1 MPKFCNN
8 GHQMEDSWEI
18 CPYCQRTG
26 YQPLGGSAASL
37 KTRLEVDTKP
47 AVPTG
52 PSAVRKTVLLADQ
65 RTRGALAGWLVALN
79 GEQRG
84 EDFRVREG
92 QNVIGTAADAD
103 IVIKD
108 SSVSSRHA
116 SVRYRDQ
123 KFLLTDLD
131 SLNGTFVNEEREP
144 AARAEL
150 KDNDVVR
157 VGGVSLKFKVL

>member
-26 YQPLGGSAASL
+26 YQAQGVSASSL

-47 AVPTG
+47 AIPTG
-52 PSAVRKTVLLADQ
+52 AAAVRKTVLLADQ
-65 RTRGALAGWLVALN
+65 RTRGELVGWLVSMN

-92 QNVIGTAADAD
+92 QNIIGSGEDAD
-103 IVIKD
+103 IVLKD
-108 SSVSSRHA
+108 SSVSGRHA

-144 AARAEL
+144 AARVEL

-157 VGGVSLKFKVL
+157 VGGVSLKFKAL

>member
-26 YQPLGGSAASL
+26 YQPQGGWAAPM
-37 KTRLEVDTKP
+37 KTRLEADTQP
-47 AVPTG
+47 SIPTG
-52 PSAVRKTVLLADQ
+52 SAAVRKTVLLADQ
-65 RTRGALAGWLVALN
+65 RTRGALVGWLVAIN

-92 QNVIGTAADAD
+92 QNIIGTASDAD
-103 IVIKD
+103 VILKD
-108 SSVSSRHA
+108 SSVSGRHA

-123 KFLLTDLD
+123 RFLLTDLD
-131 SLNGTFVNEEREP
+131 SLNGTFVNEESEP

>member
-26 YQPLGGSAASL
+26 YQPHGGVASPM
-37 KTRLEVDTKP
+37 KTRLEADTQP
-47 AVPTG
+47 SIPTG
-52 PSAVRKTVLLADQ
+52 SAAVRKTVLLADQ
-65 RTRGALAGWLVALN
+65 RTRGALVGWLVAIN
-79 GEQRG
+79 GDQRG

-92 QNVIGTAADAD
+92 QNIIGTSGDAD
-103 IVIKD
+103 IVLKD
-108 SSVSSRHA
+108 SSISGRHA

-144 AARAEL
+144 AARVEL
-150 KDNDVVR
+150 KDNDIVR
-157 VGGVSLKFKVL
+157 VGGVSLKFKAL